1 MTSVYTILLFLLL
14 IGIAIYQTKESFSAG
29 YAQGREETLEKVEK
43 QEIYSI
49 DSRINPIVI
58 SSKIKIPEL
67 EAKIIS
73 NDKKNTAK
81 EVLVEQYANT
91 LADNLMGSLLK
102 NKLLYI
108 ETYSEDGDVVLECIL
123 VLAENKNNFYEKIS
137 KSTNSEII
145 HPN

>member
-67 EAKIIS
+67 EAKILS

-91 LADNLMGSLLK
+91 LADNLMVSLLK
-102 NKLLYI
+102 HKLLYI

>member
-49 DSRINPIVI
+49 DNRINPIVI

-67 EAKIIS
+67 EAKILS

-81 EVLVEQYANT
+81 DLLVEQYANT
-91 LADNLMGSLLK
+91 LANNLMGSLLK

-108 ETYSEDGDVVLECIL
+108 ETYSEDSDVVLECIL

-145 HPN
+145 NPN

>member
-29 YAQGREETLEKVEK
+29 YAQGREKTLEKVER

-67 EAKIIS
+67 EAKILS

-81 EVLVEQYANT
+81 DLLVEQYANT
-91 LADNLMGSLLK
+91 LANNLMGSLLK

-123 VLAENKNNFYEKIS
+123 VIAENKNNFYEKIS

-145 HPN
+145 DPN